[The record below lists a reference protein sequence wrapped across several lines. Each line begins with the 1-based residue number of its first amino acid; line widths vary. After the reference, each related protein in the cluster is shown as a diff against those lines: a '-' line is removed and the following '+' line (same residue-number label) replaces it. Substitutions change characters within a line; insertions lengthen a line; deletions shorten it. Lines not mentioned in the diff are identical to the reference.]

1 MIEDLKKELMAL
13 IEERGFPA
21 ELGLLMAEQLSGEK
35 AITRMIGYLRH
46 TGPQRA
52 EDLVD
57 EMLAI
62 CEDRDSWIRKKSA
75 EFYQEKYNSYL
86 WDLKGDSGD
95 EE

>member
-62 CEDRDSWIRKKSA
+62 CEDRDNWVRKKSA

>member
-75 EFYQEKYNSYL
+75 EFYQEKYNEYL
-86 WDLKGDSGD
+86 WEQKEDK
-95 EE
+95 